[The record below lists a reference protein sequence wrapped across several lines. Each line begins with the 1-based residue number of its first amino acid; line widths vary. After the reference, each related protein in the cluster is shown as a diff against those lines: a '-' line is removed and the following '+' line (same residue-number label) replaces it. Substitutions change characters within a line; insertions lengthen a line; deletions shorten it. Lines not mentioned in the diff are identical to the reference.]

1 MKRYSLSNYTFLIIS
16 FIAFQQAYTQ
26 NFERRID
33 SMVISIFQDN
43 KAPGGV
49 LLVSHKGKP
58 IYRKAFGKA
67 NVELNVDMNAENIFQ
82 IGSMTK
88 QFTALS
94 ILQLQEQGKLG
105 VMDAVSKYLPNY
117 PNGDKIKIHH
127 LLTHTSGIK
136 DFTKMRSIMSI
147 AKNDIS
153 PKELVDFFKDQ
164 PVDFQPGEKFDYNN
178 SGYVLLGYLIE
189 LISGVG
195 YEEYVQKNIFNKLKM
210 NNSRYSNDRAIIKNR
225 AYGYHKRGVLT
236 NKIYISLS
244 IPYAS
249 GSLMSNVDDLL
260 KWQEAIKNNHLLSPQ
275 TTKQLFTNYKLN
287 SGRKINYG
295 YGWHLK
301 DLNSLPTYEHGG
313 SIFGFKSMGVYVPSL
328 DLYVVGLSNCD
339 CNSPT
344 RVVRNIASTMINEFR
359 KQ

>member
-1 MKRYSLSNYTFLIIS
+1 MKRYSLSNYIFLIIS
-16 FIAFQQAYTQ
+16 FIAFQQAFTQ
-26 NFERRID
+26 NLERRID
-33 SMVISIFQDN
+33 SMVTSVFQDS

-58 IYRKAFGKA
+58 TYRKAFGKA
-67 NVELNVDMNAENIFQ
+67 NIELNVNMTTENIFQ

-88 QFTALS
+88 QFTAVS
-94 ILQLQEQGKLG
+94 ILQLQERGKLD
-105 VMDAVSKYLPNY
+105 VMDTISKYLPNY

-164 PVDFQPGEKFDYNN
+164 PVDFQPGEKFNYNN
-178 SGYVLLGYLIE
+178 SGYVVLGYLIE
-189 LISGVG
+189 LISGVS
-195 YEEYVQKNIFNKLKM
+195 YEEYVQKNIFNKLRM
-210 NNSRYSNDRAIIKNR
+210 NNSRYANDRVIIKNR
-225 AYGYHKRGVLT
+225 AYGYHKRDVLT

-260 KWQEAIKNNHLLSPQ
+260 KWQEAIKNNYLLTPQ
-275 TTKQLFTNYKLN
+275 TSKQLFTNYKLN

-313 SIFGFKSMGVYVPSL
+313 SIFGFKSMAVYVPSL

-344 RVVRNIASTMINEFR
+344 KVVRNIASTMIDEFR
-359 KQ
+359 KE